1 MTTETLPPE
10 PTTAE
15 ALIDDRPVTGLVLA
29 PERPQI
35 ALPSDDEWVRFS
47 HMANV
52 LADSG
57 ILNRALNGRPK
68 AVMAVMLKG
77 RELGLPPME
86 ALNSIYIIEGTPS
99 LSSEL
104 MLGLIRTRGH
114 RIWYEATGEDGVATI
129 CGQRRYPDGTLDPV
143 IERITWTLDMARTA
157 NLLGK
162 DNWKHYPAAMLRARA
177 ASALA
182 RMSYGEVLM
191 GAVYTPEEL
200 GAGVNA
206 RGEVET
212 LPSRREAESAAKTI
226 DGGQVTEVI
235 EGAAEQPRQ
244 SPVSPGDGSD
254 PYGGVG
260 PDVIEGEVE
269 PTAPPVSR
277 ETLLAELEWQA
288 RVLGR
293 SLAAHT
299 NRWVAANRKNVEAA
313 TDEELTALVAD
324 RRPLIAQYL
333 VEHPEAAEAHGEHPP
348 GAEPPADAESRGVPD
363 QGQQAEPVSG
373 EAAET
378 VPAEGQGEPEVIDG
392 VVVEDPPEDPTAV
405 TESEPTGGT
414 GETSDDASQ
423 PGETLL

>member
-1 MTTETLPPE
+1 MTTDTLPDE
-10 PTTAE
+10 PVTAE

-29 PERPQI
+29 PERPTI
-35 ALPSDDEWVRFS
+35 ALPSNDEWTRFA
-47 HMANV
+47 HMANT

-114 RIWYEATGEDGVATI
+114 RIWYEATGEDGTATI

-157 NLLGK
+157 DLLRK

-206 RGEVET
+206 RGDVES
-212 LPSRREAESAAKTI
+212 LPSRREAEAAAKTI
-226 DGGQVTEVI
+226 TGGQVTEAV
-235 EGAAEQPRQ
+235 EEQPRQ
-244 SPVSPGDGSD
+244 SPVAPGDGSD
-254 PYGGVG
+254 AYGGVG

-269 PTAPPVSR
+269 EPAPPVSR
-277 ETLLAELEWQA
+277 ETVWAELEWQA

-293 SLAAHT
+293 SLQAHT
-299 NRWVAANRKNVEAA
+299 NRWVSANRKNVEAA

-324 RRPLIAQYL
+324 RRPLVAQYL
-333 VEHPEAAEAHGEHPP
+333 TEHPEAAEAHGEFPP
-348 GAEPPADAESRGVPD
+348 VPDLPPADAETA
-363 QGQQAEPVSG
+363 AEP
-373 EAAET
+373 ETETAET
-378 VPAEGQGEPEVIDG
+378 VPDSGQEPEAASEGDAETVPDSGQGDAAEPEVVDG
-392 VVVEDPPEDPTAV
+392 VVVEDPPDDPTAEAAEP
-405 TESEPTGGT
+405 ES
-414 GETSDDASQ
+414 
-423 PGETLL
+423 ETLL